1 MASREWM
8 IVKSTLDR
16 LVNDAVAK
24 VAIVT
29 GSTGFTAFAGAA
41 PTGSAR
47 TALPASKNNLDKNDM
62 LFPTGQKTGYGL

>member
-24 VAIVT
+24 VATVT
-29 GSTGFTAFAGAA
+29 G
-41 PTGSAR
+41 
-47 TALPASKNNLDKNDM
+47 ASVAVSEVEDVSNLRAS
-62 LFPTGQKTGYGL
+62 